1 MNIWFSECHDLAEIL
16 LKLSLNTNQSIWF
29 SEVFISYKK
38 NKAECKVT
46 YLISYCLHYYIITD
60 YNTKVESSMINWA
73 TKNVPRLYLSV
84 LLSELVPNIM
94 DDISQCITY
103 NTTGIQSIYNIELK
117 IKLGIIYTVCL
128 S

>member
-1 MNIWFSECHDLAEIL
+1 VTLHSALFFLYEI
-16 LKLSLNTNQSIWF
+16 KTS
-29 SEVFISYKK
+29 
-38 NKAECKVT
+38 
-46 YLISYCLHYYIITD
+46 D
-60 YNTKVESSMINWA
+60 
-73 TKNVPRLYLSV
+73 LSV
-84 LLSELVPNIM
+84 LLSELVPNII